1 MSSKNLDTAIVNF
14 FNTPNPIV
22 NGFYHFFSVISSVI
36 VCLIVIIVFDKTP
49 YKINIIALLVAAIFI
64 WALKPL
70 SSRPRP
76 FMVNRNIVNRDI
88 FYINGIH
95 SFPSLQVASIT
106 ILSLMFYYDYNI
118 PVIFPLLPIIVII
131 SRLGLGA
138 HYTTDCLF
146 SFILATIL
154 YVFIR
159 MLSR

>member
-1 MSSKNLDTAIVNF
+1 MSSKNLDTAIVSF
-14 FNTPNPIV
+14 FNTPNPVI
-22 NGFYHFFSVISSVI
+22 NAFYNILSIASSVL
-36 VCLIVIIVFDKTP
+36 VCLVIIILFDKTP
-49 YKINIIALLVAAIFI
+49 YRSNIISLLVVAILI
-64 WALKPL
+64 WILKPL
-70 SSRPRP
+70 SHRPRP
-76 FMVNRNIVNRDI
+76 FMVNQDIVNRDI

-118 PVIFPLLPIIVII
+118 PVIFPLLPILVMI

-146 SFILATIL
+146 SFILSTIL